1 MRKHTRTTPSSNL
14 RTQLADYFGVI
25 AGTQEWNPDAWRALC
40 TRLQASG
47 TPLDELTLRQIH
59 DCIHEIREGDH
70 ARSVLPPS
78 PRHPAQA
85 APEYAQGERSDSF
98 PNRPIARETRRA
110 SVSAEITLRVSENSI
125 ILAGALDMGG
135 LMVRSTRG
143 WRRIEN
149 GWTLTSGPV
158 FFRDHEDLL
167 GQELAEYLG
176 DLPLPLT
183 LADALREPRGSDE
196 AETVE
201 D

>member
-1 MRKHTRTTPSSNL
+1 MTASTKPAKTITRDPSS
-14 RTQLADYFGVI
+14 RQPFVIRHKLAR
-25 AGTQEWNPDAWRALC
+25 N
-40 TRLQASG
+40 
-47 TPLDELTLRQIH
+47 TPKA
-59 DCIHEIREGDH
+59 RE
-70 ARSVLPPS
+70 AIPS
-78 PRHPAQA
+78 R
-85 APEYAQGERSDSF
+85 
-98 PNRPIARETRRA
+98 IARETRRA
-110 SVSAEITLRVSENSI
+110 GVSAEITLRVSENSI
-125 ILAGALDMGG
+125 VLAGALDMGG

-149 GWTLTSGPV
+149 GWTLTAGPV

-183 LADALREPRGSDE
+183 LADALQEPRGSDE